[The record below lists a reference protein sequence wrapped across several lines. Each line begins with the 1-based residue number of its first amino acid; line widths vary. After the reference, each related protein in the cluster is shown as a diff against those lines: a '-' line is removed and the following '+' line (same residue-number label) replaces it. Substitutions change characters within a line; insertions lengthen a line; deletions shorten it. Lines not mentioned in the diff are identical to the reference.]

1 MTAPLVAPSARVT
14 HSLLVIFRQ
23 VRLRGD
29 WDEVGGP
36 GTHAARALLDD
47 VGDSLGVCSM
57 IKVWPV
63 ISGTR
68 VEEPVW
74 EPPATP
80 VMTAGSL
87 LEGGGCEGDKPL
99 GASVRVVLA
108 SLPGCD
114 QVRVL
119 SARLTPAAASVSPS
133 PTSPHYSSLTVS
145 EVLYSFSLSLL

>member
-1 MTAPLVAPSARVT
+1 MIAHSASTTRVTAPLVAPSARVT

-47 VGDSLGVCSM
+47 VGDSLGVCST

-68 VEEPVW
+68 MEEPVR

-80 VMTAGSL
+80 GNDCRELARR
-87 LEGGGCEGDKPL
+87 
-99 GASVRVVLA
+99 GAARA
-108 SLPGCD
+108 TNPWEP
-114 QVRVL
+114 L
-119 SARLTPAAASVSPS
+119 SALC
-133 PTSPHYSSLTVS
+133 
-145 EVLYSFSLSLL
+145 